1 MTDTDTDALTDT
13 DTDTDETLAD
23 ETRATET
30 RAAATA
36 STDTLPRQVSV
47 PLATLVRAGVI
58 GVLTVL
64 VVVLGVLYWGARRD
78 LAAEASQARDDERA
92 QQVALDYAVG
102 AARMD
107 FRDLRTWQNDLVAG
121 TSPQLSAKLTD
132 AAESM
137 EQILTPLQWESTAK
151 PLAAVVR
158 SHNGGG
164 DRGGADIY
172 VVDAFVSV
180 FTKTTQAPDGLQS
193 TATYSITLDRGQ
205 DWQITDV
212 GGIDAVLGTR

>member
-1 MTDTDTDALTDT
+1 VSDTPDEP
-13 DTDTDETLAD
+13 DTDETRPE
-23 ETRATET
+23 ETRAEET
-30 RAAATA
+30 GGATKP
-36 STDTLPRQVSV
+36 PRQVSV
-47 PLATLVRAGVI
+47 PLSTLVRGGVI
-58 GVLTVL
+58 AVL
-64 VVVLGVLYWGARRD
+64 VALVGVLGVLYWGARSE
-78 LAAEASQARDDERA
+78 LAARDRQTHDDERA

-107 FRDLRTWQNDLVAG
+107 FRDLSDWQRELVAG
-121 TSPQLSAKLTD
+121 TSAELRTKLTE

-137 EQILTPLQWESTAK
+137 EQILTPLQWESSAK

-158 SHNGGG
+158 SHN
-164 DRGGADIY
+164 DDIY

-193 TATYSITLDRGQ
+193 TATYSVTLDRGS

>member
-78 LAAEASQARDDERA
+78 LAAETSQARDDERA

-164 DRGGADIY
+164 DRKGADIY